1 MPLPQKQVYTSE
13 DYWNLPDGQ
22 RAELIDGKLYAM
34 APPNRIHQEL
44 VMELSTTI
52 RQYIKDRRGDCKVY
66 PSPFAVNLTANDK
79 VWVEPDISVICDKD
93 KLSDRGCEGAPDW
106 IIEIVSQ
113 STQQMDYGIKLFK
126 YRTAGVREYWIVNPV
141 KRTVMVYDFE
151 HEKKTWQYSFE
162 DIISGC
168 IYEDF
173 SICLA
178 EMIPQKLKNP
188 E

>member
-1 MPLPQKQVYTSE
+1 MALPQKQVYTSE

-44 VMELSTTI
+44 VMELSATI
-52 RQYIKDRRGDCKVY
+52 RQHIKDRRGDCKVY

-106 IIEIVSQ
+106 IIEIVSPGNPKN
-113 STQQMDYGIKLFK
+113 DYTIK
-126 YRTAGVREYWIVNPV
+126 
-141 KRTVMVYDFE
+141 
-151 HEKKTWQYSFE
+151 
-162 DIISGC
+162 
-168 IYEDF
+168 
-173 SICLA
+173 
-178 EMIPQKLKNP
+178 
-188 E
+188 